1 MQRHFLA
8 SMTAA
13 LILCLSAGALHS
25 RADQAKEP
33 GPLRVGIARADITPE
48 GPVWMRGFAARKKPS
63 EGVYRGIQA
72 QCVVFD
78 NGQTRVA
85 LIALDLCALSYHQ
98 LRRLREAAEACG
110 IPQQHLMVN
119 CSHSHYG
126 PHMGSIEPHAKNP
139 EHNALFTE
147 RTQPLFDAAVN
158 DLQPAVLEYTVGSST
173 MAINRRQLNE
183 EGKCI
188 GMRPEPR
195 KQIDPDVPILRVLNA
210 EGRVR
215 AVLFGY
221 ACHPTTTPGASELGY
236 MIGTDYPGYARDWV
250 AAAYPDAEAVFLQG
264 CGGDIKPRAVLPTG
278 GFGAVLVEQS
288 DMMVALGH
296 ELGRA
301 VVAALAVP
309 PPLVPADRPTDPRE
323 AITSPVSLGGAVE
336 LVSLPSK
343 EDPQKM
349 AETPFHMG
357 AWRIGDVYIFGSQ
370 GEVLSNIG
378 LRIKRELA
386 GLRVWTNG
394 YTHWGGGYVPDAAS
408 YLEGGYEINTTAFAP
423 QAEDIVVGTAIR
435 LIEQLQSGPVHTE
448 PIPGWSE

>member
-1 MQRHFLA
+1 MHTRFPTLMA
-8 SMTAA
+8 AA
-13 LILCLSAGALHS
+13 LALCLGAGALRSHG
-25 RADQAKEP
+25 DQTDRP
-33 GPLRVGIARADITPE
+33 GPLRVGLARADITPE

-63 EGVYRGIQA
+63 EGVHRNIQA
-72 QCVVFD
+72 QCIVFD
-78 NGQTRVA
+78 NGQTRLAVV
-85 LIALDLCALSYHQ
+85 ALDLCALSYHQ
-98 LRRLREAAEACG
+98 LRKLREAAEASG

-126 PHMGSIEPHAKNP
+126 PHMGSLEPHEKNL

-147 RTQPLFDAAVN
+147 RTQPLLAAAVA
-158 DLQPAVLEYTVGSST
+158 DLQPAVLDYTVGGST

-183 EGKCI
+183 DGKCT

-195 KQIDPDVPILRVLNA
+195 KQIDPDVPILRVLSDD
-210 EGRVR
+210 GRVR

-221 ACHPTTTPGASELGY
+221 ACHPTATPGASELGY
-236 MIGTDYPGYARDWV
+236 MISTGYPGYARDWV
-250 AAAYPDAEAVFLQG
+250 AAAYPDAQATFLQG

-278 GFGAVLVEQS
+278 RFGAVLVEPG
-288 DMMVALGH
+288 DLVAALGY

-309 PPLVPADRPTDPRE
+309 PSPVPADRPADPRDV
-323 AITSPVSLGGAVE
+323 IKSPVPLGGVVE

-349 AETPFHMG
+349 AQTPFHMG

-408 YLEGGYEINTTAFAP
+408 YPEGGYEINMTAFAP
-423 QAEDIVVGTAIR
+423 QAEDIVVGAAIR
-435 LIEQLQSGPVHTE
+435 LINKLQTSPVHVE
-448 PIPGWSE
+448 PIPAWAQ

>member
-1 MQRHFLA
+1 MKSPFLA
-8 SMTAA
+8 ATTAA
-13 LILCLSAGALHS
+13 LLALL
-25 RADQAKEP
+25 ALPVAPGVAAEP

-48 GPVWMRGFAARKKPS
+48 GPVWMRGFAARKKAS
-63 EGVYRGIQA
+63 EGVFRKIQA

-85 LIALDLCALSYHQ
+85 LMALDLCALSYHQ
-98 LRRLREAAEACG
+98 LVKLREAAEACG
-110 IPQQHLMVN
+110 IPQQHLMIN

-126 PHMGSIEPHAKNP
+126 PHMGSVEPNDRNR

-147 RTQPLFDAAVN
+147 RTQPLFAAAAA

-173 MAINRRQLNE
+173 MAVNRRQLNA
-183 EGKCI
+183 EGQCT

-195 KQIDPDVPILRVLNA
+195 KQIDPAVPILRVLGA
-210 EGRVR
+210 EGQVR

-221 ACHPTTTPGASELGY
+221 ACHPTTTPATSEVGY
-236 MIGTDYPGYARDWV
+236 MVGTDYPGYARDWV
-250 AAAYPDAEAVFLQG
+250 AAAYPDAEPIFFQG
-264 CGGDIKPRAVLPTG
+264 CGGDIKPRAVLPPG
-278 GFGAVLVEQS
+278 RFGTVLLDDRQ
-288 DMMVALGH
+288 MMASLGH

-309 PPLVPADRPTDPRE
+309 PPAVPADRPADPRE
-323 AITSPVSLGGAVE
+323 AMATAVPLGGIVE

-343 EDPQKM
+343 EDPKQPAK
-349 AETPFHMG
+349 TPFHLG
-357 AWRIGDVYIFGSQ
+357 AWRIGDVYIFGCQ

-386 GLRVWTNG
+386 GVRVWTNG

-408 YLEGGYEINTTAFAP
+408 YPEGGYEINSTAFAP
-423 QAEDIVVGTAIR
+423 QAEEMIVRTAVR
-435 LIEQLQSGPVHTE
+435 LIKQLQTEPVHAK
-448 PIPGWSE
+448 PIPPGAG